1 MKINE
6 LIDGLRN
13 DLEWARANEWE
24 TPIMLG
30 DHIAEAIA
38 VLEGML
44 DGSECEIRCRENQ
57 ADACA
62 GGDH

>member
-1 MKINE
+1 MGIDA
-6 LIDGLRN
+6 LIEGLRD

-38 VLEGML
+38 VLEEML
-44 DGSECEIRCRENQ
+44 DGSECQIRCWENQ

-62 GGDH
+62 DGDH

>member
-1 MKINE
+1 MRIDE
-6 LIDGLRN
+6 LIEGLRD

-38 VLEGML
+38 VLEEML
-44 DGSECEIRCRENQ
+44 DGSECQIRCREN
-57 ADACA
+57 
-62 GGDH
+62 

>member
-6 LIDGLRN
+6 LIEGLRD

-24 TPIMLG
+24 TPIMLS

-44 DGSECEIRCRENQ
+44 DGSECEIRCWENQ
-57 ADACA
+57 ANA
-62 GGDH
+62 GADGDH

>member
-1 MKINE
+1 MRIDE
-6 LIDGLRN
+6 LMEGLRD

-38 VLEGML
+38 VLEGMT
-44 DGSECEIRCRENQ
+44 DGSKCEIRCWENQ
-57 ADACA
+57 ANDGAD
-62 GGDH
+62 GDH